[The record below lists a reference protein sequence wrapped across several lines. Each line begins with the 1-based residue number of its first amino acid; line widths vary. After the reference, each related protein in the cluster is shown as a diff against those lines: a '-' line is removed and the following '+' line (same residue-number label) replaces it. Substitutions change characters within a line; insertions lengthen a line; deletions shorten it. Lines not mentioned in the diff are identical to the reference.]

1 MEKQI
6 QINSGEKSSRLEIKT
21 DRSNSIDDTDLN
33 HMNETFKMS
42 PMETKK
48 NINNFQDFNIVQDA
62 AVMGQD

>member
-1 MEKQI
+1 M
-6 QINSGEKSSRLEIKT
+6 NSGEKSNRLEIKT
-21 DRSNSIDDTDLN
+21 DRSNSIDDTELN

>member
-1 MEKQI
+1 MSK
-6 QINSGEKSSRLEIKT
+6 GEHSSRLEIQT
-21 DRSNSIDDTDLN
+21 ERSNSLDETELN

-48 NINNFQDFNIVQDA
+48 NVNNLQDFNIVQDA

>member
-1 MEKQI
+1 M
-6 QINSGEKSSRLEIKT
+6 NSGEKSNRLEIKT
-21 DRSNSIDDTDLN
+21 DRSNSIDDTELN

-48 NINNFQDFNIVQDA
+48 NVNNFQDFNIVQDA

>member
-1 MEKQI
+1 M
-6 QINSGEKSSRLEIKT
+6 NSGEKNSRLEIKT
-21 DRSNSIDDTDLN
+21 DRSNSIDDTELN

>member
-6 QINSGEKSSRLEIKT
+6 QINTGDNRLEIKT
-21 DRSNSIDDTDLN
+21 DRSNSVDDTELN

-48 NINNFQDFNIVQDA
+48 NVNNNQDFNIVQDA
-62 AVMGQD
+62 AVMG

>member
-1 MEKQI
+1 M
-6 QINSGEKSSRLEIKT
+6 NSGEKSSRLEIKT
-21 DRSNSIDDTDLN
+21 DRSNSIDDTELN

-48 NINNFQDFNIVQDA
+48 NINNFQDFNIVQNA

>member
-6 QINSGEKSSRLEIKT
+6 QMNSGEKSSRLEIKT

>member
-1 MEKQI
+1 M
-6 QINSGEKSSRLEIKT
+6 NSGEKSNRLEIKT

>member
-1 MEKQI
+1 M
-6 QINSGEKSSRLEIKT
+6 
-21 DRSNSIDDTDLN
+21 DDTELN

-48 NINNFQDFNIVQDA
+48 NVNNNQDFNIVQDT

>member
-1 MEKQI
+1 M
-6 QINSGEKSSRLEIKT
+6 NSGEKSSRLEIKT
-21 DRSNSIDDTDLN
+21 DRSNSIDDTELN

-48 NINNFQDFNIVQDA
+48 NVNNFQDFNIVQDA

>member
-6 QINSGEKSSRLEIKT
+6 QINTGESRLEIKT
-21 DRSNSIDDTDLN
+21 DRSNSMDDTELN

-48 NINNFQDFNIVQDA
+48 NVNNNQDFNIVQDT